1 AVNGDLLKISYIS
14 TSVNTKGS
22 RMTNT
27 ISFSKLRRTL
37 HESRTPQIVLFFIML
52 FCGLPFAG
60 FSGGIVFGNM
70 PAQDTS
76 GVDRHYRLE
85 TTMLGYFAPDGT
97 RNPTLRANKGDI
109 VKITITNGE
118 LMVHD
123 IALEKAKVKSKF
135 LVEEGTSTSITF
147 KAERSDTY
155 YCTVPG
161 HRAAGMVGK
170 FEVVE
175 GAVETETI

>member
-1 AVNGDLLKISYIS
+1 
-14 TSVNTKGS
+14 
-22 RMTNT
+22 
-27 ISFSKLRRTL
+27 
-37 HESRTPQIVLFFIML
+37 
-52 FCGLPFAG
+52 
-60 FSGGIVFGNM
+60 
-70 PAQDTS
+70 S

-175 GAVETETI
+175 GAVETETIAGQLPKKDGRVLNLDFETGTLQDWTAKGEAFSTVLVVGDSSPVHDTDMHLGQTGKYFVSSGGTKHHEVTGTL